1 MTAPAGRRA
10 RRRPRVGLALAGGGP
25 EGAIYEIGALRAL
38 DEAIEGLDFNALD
51 VYVGV
56 SAGAF
61 IAANLANRLTTA
73 QMCRAIVKDEPGEHP
88 FVPETFFTPAIGEL
102 MRRGLSVPRLFVQ
115 SIAEFMRNPRDRSLL
130 DSLTRLSRALP
141 VGVFDNEPIREYLK
155 GIYALPG
162 RTDDFR
168 QLRVPLYVIASE
180 LDSGRAI
187 RFGEPG
193 WDHVPISRAVQAS
206 TALPGLYPPVEID
219 GGYYV
224 DGVLLKT
231 LHASVALQAGAKLV
245 ICVNPIVPVDLTETA
260 ALDGITEEQLVERGL
275 PTILSQTFR
284 TLIHSRLAV
293 GMAAYE
299 KRYAGADVLLIEPSR
314 DDYRM
319 FFTNIFSFSARRD
332 VVAHAYKATRRD
344 LLQRFDA
351 IDRILRRHGARL
363 RRDVLEDPT
372 RELWR
377 SVGLPELSER
387 HSSSETLDRLDSALD
402 RLARLVGSQGSSN

>member
-1 MTAPAGRRA
+1 
-10 RRRPRVGLALAGGGP
+10 LAGGGP

-38 DEAIEGLDFNALD
+38 DEAIEGIDFNRLA

-61 IAANLANRLTTA
+61 IAANLANGLTTA
-73 QMCRAIVKDEPGEHP
+73 QMVRAIVKAEPGEHP
-88 FVPETFFTPAIGEL
+88 FVPETFFTPALSEL
-102 MRRGLSVPRLFVQ
+102 VRRGLSVPRLFVE
-115 SIAEFMRNPRDRSLL
+115 ALGDFVRNPRDRSLI

-141 VGVFDNEPIREYLK
+141 VGVFDNEPIREYLR
-155 GIYALPG
+155 GIYSIKG

-168 QLRVPLYVIASE
+168 QLPARLYVIASE
-180 LDSGRAI
+180 LDTGRAV
-187 RFGEPG
+187 RFGQPG

-219 GGYYV
+219 GNYYV

-231 LHASVALQAGAKLV
+231 VHASVALDSGAKLV
-245 ICVNPIVPVDLTETA
+245 LCVNPIVPVDLTDA
-260 ALDGITEEQLVERGL
+260 DALGGLSEQQLVERGL

-284 TLIHSRLAV
+284 TLIHSRLTV

-299 KRYAGADVLLIEPSR
+299 KRYRGADVVLVEPSR

-332 VVAHAYKATRRD
+332 VVAHAYQATRRD
-344 LLQRFDA
+344 LLKRFENLA
-351 IDRILRRHGARL
+351 PLLRRHGLRL
-363 RRDVLEDPT
+363 RRDVLEDE
-372 RELWR
+372 RRDLWR
-377 SVGLPELSER
+377 EVGLPEISAR
-387 HSSSETLDRLDSALD
+387 RSAHETVTRLDAALD
-402 RLARLVGSQGSSN
+402 RLERLVAPGRPAT